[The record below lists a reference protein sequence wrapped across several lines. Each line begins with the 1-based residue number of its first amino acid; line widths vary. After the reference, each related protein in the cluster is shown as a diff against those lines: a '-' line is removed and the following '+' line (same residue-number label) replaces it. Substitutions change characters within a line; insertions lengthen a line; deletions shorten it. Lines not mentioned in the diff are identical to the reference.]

1 MVALDLKRACK
12 AAGLAWT
19 LGVCLFVAGYLM
31 PTSNPDL
38 VANTVL
44 FCAVPLASCVGAR
57 FYYQHAVANGAV
69 LGVFM
74 FAAAGS
80 LDAIITVPLLIMP
93 SGGSY
98 SSFYGDP
105 GFWVIGLEY
114 VASVTL
120 YSFCTK
126 PSYAGD
132 ARAAA
137 GARGLV

>member
-1 MVALDLKRACK
+1 MDLKRACK

-19 LGVCLFVAGYLM
+19 LGVCSFVAGYLL

-38 VANTVL
+38 VANMVL
-44 FCAVPLASCVGAR
+44 FCVVPLAACVGAR

-74 FAAAGS
+74 FSAAGS

-114 VASVTL
+114 VSSVAL
-120 YSFCTK
+120 YSFWTK
-126 PSYAGD
+126 PSYADD
-132 ARAAA
+132 ARDAA
-137 GARGLV
+137 GARSLV